1 MCPTKTNW
9 CRFLHDVLPD
19 LSQSVQYQSQSGLH
33 VQQRSV
39 TNKSEAEMQHAVRQL
54 VTKYGVDPAALASW
68 RCMVTPRTESRKNRV
83 KNYFSPNGVRCRSVV
98 EIERHITVAAPSGSP
113 AAAASAAAKGAV
125 YAATAA
131 AVSPATAA
139 LPPLRPSH
147 LRRHPNL
154 RRPSHLRRLPDLRRP
169 SHLRRHHHNRSQPPV
184 SMPATHRRC
193 GHHGRALP

>member
-1 MCPTKTNW
+1 MRGPALRAADVVLLTVGAAGRAPRVARAAAGRREREALLRPRGAADWHGLRLEVGQNVSTNW

-68 RCMVTPRTESRKNRV
+68 RCMVTPQTESRKNRV

-98 EIERHITVAAPSGSP
+98 EI
-113 AAAASAAAKGAV
+113 
-125 YAATAA
+125 
-131 AVSPATAA
+131 
-139 LPPLRPSH
+139 
-147 LRRHPNL
+147 
-154 RRPSHLRRLPDLRRP
+154 
-169 SHLRRHHHNRSQPPV
+169 
-184 SMPATHRRC
+184 
-193 GHHGRALP
+193 